1 MTQTTRLASRP
12 KILPRMAVAS
22 DRPLPARVRSTTAHE
37 RRKHVTRQRIGLLG
51 LFGTGNSGNNGS
63 LEAMLRFLREVR
75 PDAEITCICSAHRGA
90 ADRVAR
96 SLGVATTSLGIPP
109 PESGLLRTV
118 DRLLLTVP
126 RRIASL
132 VHAVRRARK
141 LDALIVPGTGIL
153 DDFGGSPFGMPLA
166 LLAWCLTARLR
177 GAWIAFVSIGA
188 GPIHNPISRWLM
200 KSAVALADYRSYRDT
215 VSKAFM
221 ESIGFD
227 ARDDAVYPDIA
238 FRLPSPAAPR
248 RPRPDRRL
256 VVGVGVMTYWG
267 WRNDAARGAA
277 IYQAY
282 RDKLTSFVL
291 WLLDRGHAVRILM
304 GDTNDQRA
312 VNDLLANVAAA
323 RPDLPDD
330 RFLFEPMSSLH
341 DLMRQIAETDV
352 VVATRY
358 HNVVCAL
365 KLGKPTV
372 SISYADKNDVLM
384 AEMGLGEFCQHVERL
399 DLDRLIEQFSQLI
412 TDRPRYELGIGKAN
426 LACQERLDHQDA
438 LLAARLRGAW
448 LERTIVIENRERL
461 Q

>member
-1 MTQTTRLASRP
+1 
-12 KILPRMAVAS
+12 
-22 DRPLPARVRSTTAHE
+22 
-37 RRKHVTRQRIGLLG
+37 LG

-75 PDAEITCICSAHRGA
+75 PDAKITCICSAHRGA

-96 SLGVATTSLGIPP
+96 ALNVATTSLGIPP
-109 PESGLLRTV
+109 PENGLLRTL
-118 DRLLLTVP
+118 DRLLLTLP

-132 VHAVRRARK
+132 IHAVRRARK

-166 LLAWCLTARLR
+166 LLAWCLTVRLCGAR
-177 GAWIAFVSIGA
+177 IAFVSIGA

-227 ARDDAVYPDIA
+227 ARDDGVYPDIA
-238 FRLPSPAAPR
+238 FKLPLPAGPR
-248 RPRPDRRL
+248 RQQPDGRL
-256 VVGVGVMTYWG
+256 VVGIGVMTYFG
-267 WRNDAARGAA
+267 WRNDATRGAA
-277 IYQAY
+277 TYQTY
-282 RDKLTSFVL
+282 LDKLTSFVL
-291 WLLDRGHAVRILM
+291 WLLDHDYAVRVLM

-312 VNDLLANVAAA
+312 VDDLLANVALA
-323 RPDLPDD
+323 RPGLPHA
-330 RFLFEPMSSLH
+330 RLVFEQMSSLH
-341 DLMRQIAETDV
+341 DLMRQIADTDV

-372 SISYADKNDVLM
+372 SIGYADKNDVLM
-384 AEMGLGEFCQHVERL
+384 AEMGLGRFCQHIERL
-399 DLDRLIEQFSQLI
+399 NLAWLIEQFSQLI
-412 TDRPRYELGIGKAN
+412 SDRWQYELDIGKAN
-426 LACQERLDHQDA
+426 LACRERLDHQDA
-438 LLAARLRGAW
+438 LVAARLP
-448 LERTIVIENRERL
+448 
-461 Q
+461 